1 MAERKEGPNTI
12 DTYNPFFTER
22 RWTPFYKRHVFTGAS
37 QADQAANLITS
48 PSFTSFWSGG
58 GSQAD
63 LTTGV
68 RLDSETRD
76 VQLASGFKRRNIDY
90 TPNIPPKPT
99 LPTPPPHIRPI
110 KLDTWGYPLTQ
121 NPLGKLG
128 EHLGLGMET
137 AQEAF
142 EHGMFVPAKH
152 GDIWPHM
159 TAEEQAWWHE
169 RTRGLGKGFNYN
181 NQVSNWQA
189 AKSAVA
195 DIPIELR
202 NIPSALPRDERML
215 VNTLH
220 YGMDAGVGHYLVT
233 NPNQR
238 HADLKNFRLVNAS
251 DPSTLSG
258 VSQELSDY
266 VGTGKNR
273 GRYVPLSDRHNTGIM
288 MVSSSNPEL
297 PLNLHNSRR
306 VLAEAGQIRLENKAI
321 LDTTDYMMQ
330 RPDIPQARPVH
341 KVNNLHIGGKLPET
355 PHLDVVPAVKDEFN
369 IGTGRYREDARR
381 VGTIV
386 SDASRN
392 TTMNLYGPPVKG
404 MGAEV
409 ALNNTL
415 HYGGKTLGA
424 VGAVAEGL
432 SIPLRRYL
440 FINKIR
446 EQSGLP
452 PLSEPYDINKF
463 PDASSS
469 ELVQGQIL
477 GTGEAMANFISMG
490 IWDHYAHPEW
500 RKPIEPVQRG
510 YYSDAGQRVPNWV
523 PNLQSTYQRPP
534 DTYQDRPS
542 FEKIGA
548 RFNNMYNKGLR

>member
-1 MAERKEGPNTI
+1 MAEEQDYSGYGATGYIPITKWN
-12 DTYNPFFTER
+12 YV
-22 RWTPFYKRHVFTGAS
+22 PFYKKYSFTGAS

-68 RLDSETRD
+68 RLDSQARD
-76 VQLASGFKRRNIDY
+76 VQLASGLKRRNIDY
-90 TPNIPPKPT
+90 TPNIPRKPT

-121 NPLGKLG
+121 NPLKGLG

-159 TAEEQAWWHE
+159 TAEEQAWWHQK
-169 RTRGLGKGFNYN
+169 TRGIGEGLNYN
-181 NQVSNWQA
+181 NQVSNWHA
-189 AKSAVA
+189 AKSATH

-202 NIPSALPRDERML
+202 NIRSALPRDERML

-220 YGMDAGVGHYLVT
+220 YGMDAGVAPYLVN

-251 DPSTLSG
+251 DPSNLSG

-266 VGTGKNR
+266 VGTGAGRSR
-273 GRYVPLSDRHNTGIM
+273 GRYVPPSDRYKTGIM

-297 PLNLHNSRR
+297 PLNLHNARR
-306 VLAEAGQIRLENKAI
+306 VLAEADQIRLESKAI
-321 LDTTDYMMQ
+321 VDTTDYLMQ

-341 KVNNLHIGGKLPET
+341 KINNLHIGGKLPET

-369 IGTGRYREDARR
+369 IGTGRYREEARK

-386 SDASRN
+386 TDAAKN
-392 TTMNLYGPPVKG
+392 TTMNVYGPPDKYAQWRARG
-404 MGAEV
+404 MQALNIGGKVLLGAGIVGETMNTPSRIQGYYENALREDPNWRPDISDKIGMSFAAGAEN
-409 ALNNTL
+409 ALNFGTMGFWDQKERIYEDMSSGAG
-415 HYGGKTLGA
+415 YGK
-424 VGAVAEGL
+424 
-432 SIPLRRYL
+432 
-440 FINKIR
+440 
-446 EQSGLP
+446 
-452 PLSEPYDINKF
+452 
-463 PDASSS
+463 
-469 ELVQGQIL
+469 
-477 GTGEAMANFISMG
+477 
-490 IWDHYAHPEW
+490 
-500 RKPIEPVQRG
+500 G
-510 YYSDAGQRVPNWV
+510 YYGTMVPRSGMTSVHYN
-523 PNLQSTYQRPP
+523 PQSRYERTGV
-534 DTYQDRPS
+534 S
-542 FEKIGA
+542 FNHLYPKA
-548 RFNNMYNKGLR
+548 P